1 MDLILITAFCSY
13 IASAHII
20 KAIAQK
26 QLGSFQ
32 TVWISIMA
40 SVILSL
46 GISMGLIMLSELM
59 ATWLMPE
66 LSARRSVSLNAVM
79 LSLGISSMG
88 AFLISSGNAIFHV
101 MKPVTSK
108 SF

>member
-13 IASAHII
+13 IASAYII

-88 AFLISSGNAIFHV
+88 ACLISSGNAIFHV
-101 MKPVTSK
+101 MKPVTPK

>member
-13 IASAHII
+13 IASAHIV

-88 AFLISSGNAIFHV
+88 ACLISSGNAIFHV
-101 MKPVTSK
+101 MKPVTPK